1 MLSPQSVFF
10 RERIPVMRVL
20 VTALVLVLS
29 GCAMPMAVN
38 QHLDALACG
47 LDIAEANAGN
57 AHDMIERGI
66 ASQRV
71 AAFDAARSDL
81 SRIAATQ
88 AANAVPIKTAT
99 LVVEQLEKQS
109 AAYSVMAK
117 TAWTQRLVALDNLT
131 AMRRILDQAKAV
143 VVASQNV
150 SQELKDYIGYLQAS
164 RQAAELRAAAAQ
176 AAGGVQ

>member
-1 MLSPQSVFF
+1 
-10 RERIPVMRVL
+10 
-20 VTALVLVLS
+20 
-29 GCAMPMAVN
+29 
-38 QHLDALACG
+38 
-47 LDIAEANAGN
+47 
-57 AHDMIERGI
+57 
-66 ASQRV
+66 V